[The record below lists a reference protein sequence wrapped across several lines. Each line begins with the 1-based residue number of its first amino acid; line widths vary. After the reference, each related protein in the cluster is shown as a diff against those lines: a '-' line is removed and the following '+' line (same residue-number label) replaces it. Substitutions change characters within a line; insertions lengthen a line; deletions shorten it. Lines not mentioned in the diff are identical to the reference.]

1 MAQLPTL
8 THLLMR
14 RMIRAAKSRLGS
26 RPMATYL
33 AVGDAGR
40 ILCEGDDCSGAQD
53 SGTDEILFGAARS
66 SFTFSNG
73 VPLRLV
79 VGEDGTVLRMRSGG
93 RWRKFSSGTT
103 RDLND
108 VSIAPGTDVAWAV
121 GDEGTILKS
130 SNAGETWGVQSIFG
144 ISVHLNAVHAVNEN
158 VVWAAGDH
166 GRVLFTTDGGGN
178 WQQARWGTHGEVALL
193 TAKHLRSIV
202 GLDAERFRAVGDDGI
217 YIRGKQGQMWDLQH
231 PSSVDFTGLAISGE
245 LRAISADDGLV
256 MIRDVGFKG
265 WRAHE
270 TGTSENLNGIIIV
283 GNRITAVGNNGMIV
297 VSPDRGATWTTEPRG
312 SKHLW
317 GIA

>member
-1 MAQLPTL
+1 
-8 THLLMR
+8 
-14 RMIRAAKSRLGS
+14 
-26 RPMATYL
+26 MATYL

-40 ILCEGDDCSGAQD
+40 ILCDGADCSGAQD
-53 SGTDEILFGAARS
+53 SGTDEVLYGAARS

-79 VGEDGTVLRMRSGG
+79 VGEDGTILRMRSGG

-130 SNAGETWGVQSIFG
+130 SDAGETWGVQSIFG
-144 ISVHLNAVHAVNEN
+144 ISRHLNAVHAVNEQ
-158 VVWAAGDH
+158 VAWAAGDH
-166 GRVLFTTDGGGN
+166 GLVLRTTDGGGD
-178 WQQARWGTHGEVALL
+178 WQTARWGEHGEVALR

-202 GLDAERFRAVGDDGI
+202 GLDADRFAAVGDDGV
-217 YIRGKQGQMWDLQH
+217 YLKGKQHHPWDLQT
-231 PSSVDFTGLAISGE
+231 PSTVDFSGLAISGH
-245 LRAISADDGLV
+245 LQAISGDDGLV
-256 MIRDVGFKG
+256 MISDLGFVG
-265 WRAHE
+265 WQAHD

-283 GNRITAVGNNGMIV
+283 GNRITAVGNNGTIV
-297 VSPDRGATWTTEPRG
+297 VSPDRGATWTTTTRG